1 VAEQVG
7 QIERLG
13 SLRWFLPRQLADLI
27 VSAGEEAVLES
38 HRAEIALIS
47 ARLQGFP
54 ALSERAEPGEVMD
67 VLRDF
72 HEGVGALIERAGATV
87 AR

>member
-38 HRAEIALIS
+38 HRAET
-47 ARLQGFP
+47 P
-54 ALSERAEPGEVMD
+54 
-67 VLRDF
+67 
-72 HEGVGALIERAGATV
+72 
-87 AR
+87 